1 MTNKAQNDRRSKNEN
16 NSRDKSQNEHRND
29 HQNEFRSDNP
39 NESRAHEDMFRTAH
53 LSILISYTIFSL
65 ILVAE
70 SFLMHWEIWAV
81 VLLLTGVAYCWI
93 LHIKNIATPPFRI
106 WLFSILMMCTFFF
119 YGIHETSTFD
129 LAVVMSAVIMLF
141 IMAGMKPLITLC
153 QISYC
158 VTMTYEIIHL
168 VIIGETFDTLVI
180 SRIVLHFAM
189 IFMIGRFAKI
199 IIDRWSRVLE
209 QSKDEVDELT
219 DATNRLNDFLANVS
233 HELRTPINAVIG
245 LTGVCIEKEQDAEIK
260 KELVEVQNA
269 GRRVSEQIGDI
280 LDYSEI
286 DRNDLA
292 VNYEDFMLSSLLH
305 DLVQELRMVKP
316 KELELVIDVDPAI
329 PAMMNTDVSKLKK
342 IMKALI
348 TNGLKYTAEGGVYVR
363 ISSEV
368 QSYGVNLRIEISDT
382 GIGMSEEE
390 LERIN
395 ERFYQADSGR
405 TRSAGGLGLG
415 ISIVNGFVSA
425 LGGFMTI
432 SSKKGSG
439 TRVHVSIPMKVI
451 DSESCMSLS
460 NREKLC
466 IGAFLHFE
474 KYANPNVR
482 EYYNA
487 MVRNIVTGL
496 GVQMHRVDNPS
507 NLRRLTESTKL
518 THLFITEEEYLASQ
532 DLIEDLAKKM
542 VVAVVASTGFQL
554 PEGSWAKMMERPF
567 YCFPVVTILNMTVHD
582 MRETRKGRM
591 MLRGVKTLVVDD
603 EPMNLTVAMSIFKRY
618 GMVVTT
624 ARSGPES
631 IDLCREQNFDIVFM
645 DHMMQG
651 MDGVE
656 AMKLIRA
663 EVRGSGRD
671 FPIVALTANAM
682 STAKQMF
689 LAEGFDGFVSKP
701 IELEELERVMG
712 KVLPRSKVTYEM
724 PDEIREKEN
733 SVGTDRNPNP
743 ASHSGVSGPDSNAGA
758 LNSPDRISAIN
769 GSTGNHGNTSA
780 SSTSSG
786 SDNGRIPD
794 GSNVNNGSDSTASG
808 GEVPFHDALAHLGI
822 NAGTGLHYCNHDE
835 EFYQSLLLQYAQDM
849 REKLTLLA
857 KYKEEQDYP
866 NYAIHIHSVK
876 STSKMIGA
884 EGLSEKARALEAA
897 AKEDK
902 GDVIDAGH
910 PEVMD
915 ELRKVTGGL
924 LHLLG
929 AGNPD
934 DSDADPTDD
943 DEILEFSSPDDEIL
957 EFGSPDG
964 DDDIIEL
971 GPFD

>member
-1 MTNKAQNDRRSKNEN
+1 MTNKTQNDNQYEN
-16 NSRDKSQNEHRND
+16 QSEVRPR
-29 HQNEFRSDNP
+29 
-39 NESRAHEDMFRTAH
+39 EDMFRTAH
-53 LSILISYTIFSL
+53 LTILISYTLFSL
-65 ILVAE
+65 ILTAE

-81 VLLLTGVAYCWI
+81 VLLLTGVIYCWI
-93 LHIKNIATPPFRI
+93 LHIKNVATPPFRI

-141 IMAGMKPLITLC
+141 ITAGMKSLITLC

-158 VTMTYEIIHL
+158 ITMLYEIIHL
-168 VIIGETFDTLVI
+168 AITGETFDALVI
-180 SRIVLHFAM
+180 SRIILHFAM

-209 QSKDEVDELT
+209 QSKDEVEELT

-245 LTGVCIEKEQDAEIK
+245 LTGVCIEKEQDTEIK
-260 KELVEVQNA
+260 KELVEVQKA

-305 DLVQELRMVKP
+305 DLVQELRAVKP

-368 QSYGVNLRIEISDT
+368 QNYGVNLRIEISDT

-460 NREKLC
+460 NRENLC

-507 NLRRLTESTKL
+507 NLRRLTDSTKL

-542 VVAVVASTGFQL
+542 VVAVVASTDTNL
-554 PEGSWAKMMERPF
+554 PKDSWAKKMERPF
-567 YCFPVVTILNMTVHD
+567 YCFPVVTILNMSVHD

-591 MLRGVKTLVVDD
+591 MLHGVRALVVDD

-618 GMVVTT
+618 DMVVTT

-631 IDLCREQNFDIVFM
+631 IDLCREQSFDIVFM

-689 LAEGFDGFVSKP
+689 LSEGFDGFVSKP

-724 PDEIREKEN
+724 PDEIREREN
-733 SVGTDRNPNP
+733 SESDVTDRNSNP
-743 ASHSGVSGPDSNAGA
+743 V
-758 LNSPDRISAIN
+758 
-769 GSTGNHGNTSA
+769 
-780 SSTSSG
+780 TSSV
-786 SDNGRIPD
+786 SDNGQSCD
-794 GSNVNNGSDSTASG
+794 SSNASPVNDSAATSD

-822 NAGTGLHYCNHDE
+822 KAGTGLHYCNQDE

-849 REKLTLLA
+849 REKLILLA

-884 EGLSEKARALEAA
+884 LDLSEKARALEAA
-897 AKEDK
+897 AKEAK

-924 LHLLG
+924 LSLLG

-934 DSDADPTDD
+934 DSGTDSSDD
-943 DEILEFSSPDDEIL
+943 DEILEFGASDDEILEFGASDDEILEFGASDDEIL
-957 EFGSPDG
+957 EFGSSDDNKKQSSDDETTELSPDG
-964 DDDIIEL
+964 DDEIIEFD
-971 GPFD
+971 PFD